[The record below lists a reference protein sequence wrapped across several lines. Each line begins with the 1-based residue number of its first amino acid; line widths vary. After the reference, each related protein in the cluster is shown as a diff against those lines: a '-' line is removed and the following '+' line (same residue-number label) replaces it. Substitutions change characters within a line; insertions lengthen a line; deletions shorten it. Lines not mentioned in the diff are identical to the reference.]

1 MIGRLQLPFKQ
12 LCFFSTLKIYR
23 ILFAGYSIEG
33 YFTFM
38 LNLIVLNESQV
49 LKIPIEHMLCGTS
62 KALLTSC
69 EANMQDLEHSVYI
82 REENFGQA
90 HQP

>member
-1 MIGRLQLPFKQ
+1 
-12 LCFFSTLKIYR
+12 
-23 ILFAGYSIEG
+23 
-33 YFTFM
+33 M
-38 LNLIVLNESQV
+38 LS
-49 LKIPIEHMLCGTS
+49 GTS
-62 KALLTSC
+62 EALSTSC